1 MRIGELSERTEVSS
15 ASIKFYVREGLLP
28 PPERVGYNRS
38 EYDDGHA
45 ARLRLIRALLETGG
59 LSVQAAQ
66 RVLAAADDESVPIL
80 DLMRTA
86 QAAIP
91 VPEAAASRESVAAV
105 RAVADRMGWSTHDE
119 NPGMLQSARVLDAYR
134 ALDLPE
140 LTGLLEPYA
149 RAADEAARAEL
160 AVTVAAPDR
169 SRMAAIVAVGTV
181 LGDTLIAG
189 LRRIAQEAAAHAA
202 MRDPAQPPAAEL
214 RELDRQLDR
223 EPS

>member
-1 MRIGELSERTEVSS
+1 MRISELSDRSSVSS

-38 EYDDGHA
+38 EYDHDHLR
-45 ARLRLIRALLETGG
+45 RLRLIRALLETGG
-59 LSVQAAQ
+59 LSVQATQ

-80 DLMRTA
+80 ELMSTA

-91 VPEAAASRESVAAV
+91 VPDTAASSESLAAV
-105 RAVADRMGWSTHDE
+105 RAVADRLGWSTHDE
-119 NPGMLQSARVLDAYR
+119 NPGMLLSARVLDAYG

-149 RAADEAARAEL
+149 RAADAAARAEL
-160 AVTVAAPDR
+160 AVTVSAPDR
-169 SRMAAIVAVGTV
+169 ARMAAIVTVGTV
-181 LGDTLIAG
+181 LGDALLAG

-202 MRDPAQPPAAEL
+202 MAA
-214 RELDRQLDR
+214 R
-223 EPS
+223 EPR

>member
-38 EYDDGHA
+38 EYDDSHA

-91 VPEAAASRESVAAV
+91 VPEAAASPESIAAV

-140 LTGLLEPYA
+140 LAGLLEPYA

-181 LGDTLIAG
+181 LGDALIAG

-202 MRDPAQPPAAEL
+202 MRDSADPHAAEL
-214 RELDRQLDR
+214 RDGQLDR
-223 EPS
+223 ERS